1 MGDPAGAQGTCQEEV
16 ASGLRDSRALNR
28 RHGVV
33 HSPGRSPSTGG
44 FPKCCVTHI
53 LWAGPGEKL
62 SWLLAWLGRRG
73 RSRPSLEAPGH
84 SSFLPT
90 TASFRPKGPL
100 GSQDC
105 ALSLGKVSHGRGLC
119 ASPRSPWACVLDQLL
134 RGHHLCIGWR
144 GGHSLPV
151 HNGGGRRGQHTNDR
165 HLGEYCGAAGAA
177 APPAGR
183 LWHLRLRLP
192 GADTGVALPGPR
204 RCSEIPAWL
213 LPVAGRWAHLPTG
226 VLASDSQKSQA
237 ADLPAS
243 PPRARWLSCHT

>member
-165 HLGEYCGAAGAA
+165 HLGEQPSPSF
-177 APPAGR
+177 PPGISELVPCR
-183 LWHLRLRLP
+183 H
-192 GADTGVALPGPR
+192 TGVPSPHPPGHGEVLGGMGPG
-204 RCSEIPAWL
+204 
-213 LPVAGRWAHLPTG
+213 VAGGT
-226 VLASDSQKSQA
+226 
-237 ADLPAS
+237 
-243 PPRARWLSCHT
+243 